1 MSKFKFYSIYDK
13 TKEAIKVFSSK
24 TLTEAYFIASK
35 IKRLSVETFKKLFK
49 IEKIK

>member
-1 MSKFKFYSIYDK
+1 MSKFKFYGIHDK

-24 TLTEAYFIASK
+24 TLIEAYVIASK
-35 IKRLSVETFKKLFK
+35 IKRLSVKTFKKLFK